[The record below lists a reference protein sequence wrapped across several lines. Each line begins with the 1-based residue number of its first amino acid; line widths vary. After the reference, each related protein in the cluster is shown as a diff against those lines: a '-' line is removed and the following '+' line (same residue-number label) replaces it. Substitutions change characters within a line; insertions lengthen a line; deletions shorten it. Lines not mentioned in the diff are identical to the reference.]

1 MAKVEW
7 WGKAMP
13 KHFRVFWLIVELVF
27 SVAIVEAQEVPIALA
42 YSGLRRSHG
51 FLRCGMDC
59 GKGFAIKGTQSKP

>member
-27 SVAIVEAQEVPIALA
+27 SVAIVEAQARFQSHWHTRA
-42 YSGLRRSHG
+42 SGG
-51 FLRCGMDC
+51 ATVF
-59 GKGFAIKGTQSKP
+59 